1 MDHARYA
8 ELFRTESR
16 ELLAELDVALLAY
29 EQQADPAHV
38 ATLFRTMHSLKGMA
52 AAMEHRA
59 VEQLAHA
66 LESLLEA
73 VRRGDAPTHETL
85 LTLLFDGTDT
95 LRTAVDEAIAGRAV
109 DVESLRPLLQRL
121 DVGAP
126 SPLARASVDA
136 TVDATMDVSR
146 PSARPMANAPVARE
160 GLAGLTHGA
169 QFDDAA
175 TSAARPVAAPDVRTV
190 EVRLT
195 ADCPLKGVRAML
207 VRTRLEALG
216 TVQRVQPP
224 EATWH
229 GDGFDGVFTVTLA
242 TGADASA
249 IEAAA
254 RAAGDVARVVVSTAT
269 PVRRESSTET
279 LRTVRVD
286 RRRLDTLLDL
296 VGELVITRDRLLRIA
311 EETDQSSTRALTRA
325 AHETARLIS
334 ALQDEVLQARMV
346 PVGQVFDRFPRLVRD
361 IARDLGKD
369 VQFVTDGREIELDR
383 SLIDAIGDPLMHL
396 LRNALDHGIEDAE
409 LRRARGKAPTGTL
422 ILRAVRDRA
431 AVVLQVEDD
440 GRGIDREA
448 IRRRA
453 VQQGLVPPGTTALD
467 DDALLQV
474 LAHPGFST
482 AHAVT
487 AISGRGVGVDVVVT
501 RVRALG
507 GALELESIEGEGTV
521 FTLRLPV
528 TLAITRA
535 LLVQVGDETYALPAA
550 HVVEALEYHP
560 DTVVTSTSRDG
571 QPERPRESIQVRD
584 ETVRLVHL
592 REQFGLARRLDE
604 AFVVVIEVAGR
615 RTAVLVDA
623 LVSQQDIVVKTFD
636 RVRDSAPWFSGATVL
651 GDGTPALIVDLGS
664 LQ

>member
-59 VEQLAHA
+59 VEQVAHA
-66 LESLLEA
+66 LESLLES
-73 VRRGDAPTHETL
+73 VRRGDAPSHDSV
-85 LTLLFDGTDT
+85 LTLLFDGTDA
-95 LRTAVDEAIAGRAV
+95 LRTSVDEAIAGRVV

-121 DVGAP
+121 DAGGATP
-126 SPLARASVDA
+126 ADSASAQMTARLGADA
-136 TVDATMDVSR
+136 PIVSG
-146 PSARPMANAPVARE
+146 

-169 QFDDAA
+169 QFDDATA
-175 TSAARPVAAPDVRTV
+175 SDAVSVAAPDVRLI
-190 EVRLT
+190 EIRLT

-207 VRTRLEALG
+207 VRTRLDALG

-224 EATWH
+224 ESTWH
-229 GDGFDGVFTVTLA
+229 SDSFDGVFSLSIA
-242 TGADASA
+242 TAADAA
-249 IEAAA
+249 TIEAAA
-254 RAAGDVARVVVSTAT
+254 RAAGDVARVVVSSEVPT
-269 PVRRESSTET
+269 RRASSTET

-311 EETDQSSTRALTRA
+311 EESDHSSTRALTRA

-369 VQFVTDGREIELDR
+369 VQLVTEGRDIELDR

-409 LRRARGKAPTGTL
+409 SRRASGKAPTGTL

-448 IRRRA
+448 IRGRA
-453 VQQGLVPPGTTALD
+453 VQQGLVPDETVALD

-507 GALELESIEGEGTV
+507 GALELETIEGEGTV

-535 LLVQVGDETYALPAA
+535 LLVQVGEETYALPAA

-560 DTVVTSTSRDG
+560 GTIVTATVRDG
-571 QPERPRESIQVRD
+571 PHERTRETIRVRD
-584 ETVRLVHL
+584 EMVRLLHL
-592 REQFGLARRLDE
+592 REHFGHPRRLDDV
-604 AFVVVIEVAGR
+604 FVVVIEVAGR
-615 RTAVLVDA
+615 RTALLVDA
-623 LVSQQDIVVKTFD
+623 LVSQQDIVVKPLD
-636 RVRDSAPWFSGATVL
+636 RVRDSAPWFSGATIL

-664 LQ
+664 LT

>member
-59 VEQLAHA
+59 VEQVAHA
-66 LESLLEA
+66 LESLLES
-73 VRRGDAPTHETL
+73 VRRGDAPSAETV
-85 LTLLFDGTDT
+85 LTLLFDGTDA
-95 LRTAVDEAIAGRAV
+95 LRTSVDEAVAGRAV
-109 DVESLRPLLQRL
+109 DVETLRPLLQRL
-121 DVGAP
+121 DVGASSLVMGTTSEP
-126 SPLARASVDA
+126 PVGPQSNALLVNAPLAS
-136 TVDATMDVSR
+136 
-146 PSARPMANAPVARE
+146 E

-169 QFDDAA
+169 QFDDAT
-175 TSAARPVAAPDVRTV
+175 TSAAVPGAAPDVRTI

-216 TVQRVQPP
+216 AVQRVQPP
-224 EATWH
+224 ESTWH
-229 GDGFDGVFTVTLA
+229 GDGFDGVFSLTVA
-242 TGADASA
+242 TAADAA
-249 IEAAA
+249 TIEAAA
-254 RAAGDVARVVVSTAT
+254 RAAGDVARVVVSIEAPT
-269 PVRRESSTET
+269 RRASSAEA

-311 EETDQSSTRALTRA
+311 EESDHSSTRALTRA

-346 PVGQVFDRFPRLVRD
+346 PIGQVFDRFPRLVRD

-369 VQFVTDGREIELDR
+369 VQFVTEGREIELDR

-409 LRRARGKAPTGTL
+409 TRRGRGKAPTGTL

-453 VQQGLVPPGTTALD
+453 VQQRLVTPETTLLD

-507 GALELESIEGEGTV
+507 GALELETIEGEGTV

-535 LLVQVGDETYALPAA
+535 LLVQVGEETYALPAA

-560 DTVVTSTSRDG
+560 GTIITHTVREG
-571 QPERPRESIQVRD
+571 PQERTRESIRVRD
-584 ETVRLVHL
+584 ETVRLLHL
-592 REQFGLARRLDE
+592 REQFGHARRLDDV
-604 AFVVVIEVAGR
+604 FVVVIEVAGR
-615 RTAVLVDA
+615 RTALLVDA

-664 LQ
+664 LT